1 MQSGGRGESVVGRV
15 ERRVRRE
22 RSCCSRSVML
32 IFRVGRGGGA
42 GVTLGSCSVE
52 DSLLV
57 AGGRLEMMSGSSRE
71 RNGVKF
77 SDWGTEGNRA
87 VEKTKRSRGWEVD
100 E

>member
-1 MQSGGRGESVVGRV
+1 
-15 ERRVRRE
+15 
-22 RSCCSRSVML
+22 ML

-42 GVTLGSCSVE
+42 EVTLLSRSAE

-57 AGGRLEMMSGSSRE
+57 VGGRLELISGSSRE
-71 RNGVKF
+71 RNGVRF
-77 SDWGTEGNRA
+77 SDWGTDGNRA